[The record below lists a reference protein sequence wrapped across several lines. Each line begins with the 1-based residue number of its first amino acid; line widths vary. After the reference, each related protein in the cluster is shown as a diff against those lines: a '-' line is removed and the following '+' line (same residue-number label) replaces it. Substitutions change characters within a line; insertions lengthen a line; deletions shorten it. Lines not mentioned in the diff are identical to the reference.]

1 MGKLTRPIDKL
12 ARDTAEY
19 VDMQIDDTKYKTAD
33 GLAKASTGLVAAILL
48 IAIGTIILGLAA
60 LAGVLLVG
68 DIVGS
73 YALGAGIV
81 AAAFVVLFLVVYAK
95 RKTLLKKSFEK
106 AFKEMLFEEEKP
118 RPTADGIKAKRKAI
132 TDDIEEVKD
141 FYNPSNFIKNTLIGM
156 IRGTA
161 ANLRNS
167 GESEER

>member
-1 MGKLTRPIDKL
+1 MGTLTRPIDKL

-19 VDMQIDDTKYKTAD
+19 VDMQIDDTKYKTAE

-60 LAGVLLVG
+60 LAGVLTVG

-81 AAAFVVLFLVVYAK
+81 AAIFVVLFLVVYAK

-118 RPTADGIKAKRKAI
+118 RPTAAGIRSKRKMI
-132 TDDIEEVKD
+132 TDDIEDVKD
-141 FYNPSNFIKNTLIGM
+141 FYNPSNFIKNTLISM
-156 IRGTA
+156 IRGA
-161 ANLRNS
+161 ATNLRS
-167 GESEER
+167 GSEE